1 MKIAFSK
8 TFLKIMIF
16 TMVFVVGVLTG
27 TFGVPAVKA
36 KLFPSALDAAVQN
49 QANYGVGPIKDL
61 DEFLVNLEGGGLV
74 KVEISIE
81 GVNSKSE
88 KELNSKEIFIR
99 DRIITVLSSKSM
111 GDIGTPKGQEN
122 LKKELLRDLNEVC
135 NNQIKEVL
143 FKNFVYSF

>member
-1 MKIAFSK
+1 
-8 TFLKIMIF
+8 
-16 TMVFVVGVLTG
+16 
-27 TFGVPAVKA
+27 
-36 KLFPSALDAAVQN
+36 
-49 QANYGVGPIKDL
+49 
-61 DEFLVNLEGGGLV
+61 
-74 KVEISIE
+74 
-81 GVNSKSE
+81 VNSKSE